1 MAGTLTFTTS
11 GELLNMSAFEGTSDD
26 KASWVPVG
34 ISEDGYPVLNANL
47 AGTSPVSSALDMGL
61 RTSSGWNLP
70 AGVTSMA
77 DLGTLASEVPSM
89 VNADRQIL
97 SLTNFN
103 SGSSTL
109 YQSQNGYERGFL
121 QSVTVDTEGMLI
133 GNFSNGQNQSLYKIP
148 MADFINPQGLFREG
162 GNLFSATKDSGTVSL
177 GWAGESRLGSILNS
191 SLENSNVDLA
201 TEFVS
206 MIITQKGFDA
216 NSKVI
221 TTGDQ
226 VVQTAIQMKR

>member
-1 MAGTLTFTTS
+1 
-11 GELLNMSAFEGTSDD
+11 
-26 KASWVPVG
+26 
-34 ISEDGYPVLNANL
+34 
-47 AGTSPVSSALDMGL
+47 
-61 RTSSGWNLP
+61 
-70 AGVTSMA
+70 
-77 DLGTLASEVPSM
+77 
-89 VNADRQIL
+89 
-97 SLTNFN
+97 
-103 SGSSTL
+103 
-109 YQSQNGYERGFL
+109 
-121 QSVTVDTEGMLI
+121 
-133 GNFSNGQNQSLYKIP
+133 
-148 MADFINPQGLFREG
+148 
-162 GNLFSATKDSGTVSL
+162 VSL